1 MTSLCAVHGTPAA
14 AACTRCGRFA
24 CEACLGAE
32 GLCTQCL
39 ARPEVRLRPSPE
51 ARRALWMALLGFH
64 GVVVLL
70 PVAAW
75 LARAELEA
83 IARGTAP
90 LAGKPWAQG
99 ALALALG
106 GVIAWFIGLVAW
118 LG

>member
-1 MTSLCAVHGTPAA
+1 MSSVCAAHGTPAA
-14 AACTRCGRFA
+14 AVCARCGRFA
-24 CEACLGAE
+24 CGACLGAE
-32 GLCTQCL
+32 GLCTECL

-51 ARRALWMALLGFH
+51 ARRALLMALLGFH

-90 LAGKPWAQG
+90 PPGKPWAQG
-99 ALALALG
+99 ALVLALVG
-106 GVIAWFIGLVAW
+106 MVGWFVVLVAW